1 MYAID
6 ASTAPSQTDVSDRI
20 ALAVAC
26 EDEDVRNVKALII
39 GPPDTPYQYGFFEFA
54 IKFGS
59 DYPNK
64 PPKVDA
70 RTTNNG
76 RCRFN
81 PNIYAGGKVC
91 LSILGTWQGEQPGE
105 EWSSAQGLESI
116 LWSIQSLMSNNP
128 YENEPGFEN
137 ATTDN
142 DKQMGE
148 KYCAKI
154 QHESIR
160 IAGIQVLE
168 KALGDADT
176 TQPLLDSSSPSV
188 NFEEETLDYSE
199 VPDTPRFTKYKKKK
213 FEPFKDL
220 VKRRFL
226 WYYETYLSVVSEA
239 EKKYK
244 GGEEFTRMPFEGEGN
259 SMKGKFDYL
268 DLADRLRRIKTRLD
282 EETLRWACDGLE
294 AKQQETGLAAN
305 LQRQFEQ
312 MKEHQRVQSVYNVAV
327 ELENGNPFVW
337 LMTYFGRP
345 ESHLEGGIFKIRISV
360 STKFP
365 DEQPRVRLETS
376 LYHHRVSKS
385 GTLCYFPQKL
395 EDMRNH
401 ITAITLA
408 LEEVAPPFDPRTIV
422 NPEATKLLWGSADE
436 KKVYNRNQRRCA
448 QRSLEE

>member
-1 MYAID
+1 MYGNICP
-6 ASTAPSQTDVSDRI
+6 STSPCTSLTYI
-20 ALAVAC
+20 PPALAVAC

-70 RTTNNG
+70 RTTNSG

-137 ATTDN
+137 ATTEN

-154 QHESIR
+154 QHETMR
-160 IAGIQVLE
+160 IAIIQVVE
-168 KALGDADT
+168 KALGEAT
-176 TQPLLDSSSPSV
+176 LAEPHRRNSSPV
-188 NFEEETLDYSE
+188 FNLEEETLDYSD
-199 VPDTPRFTKYKKKK
+199 VPESPTRGKKKK
-213 FEPFKDL
+213 FEPFNDL

-226 WYYETYLSVVSEA
+226 WYYETYMNAVAEA
-239 EKKYK
+239 GKKYK

-259 SMKGKFDYL
+259 SMKGKFDYES
-268 DLADRLRRIKTRLD
+268 LADRLRLIKIRID
-282 EETLRWACDGLE
+282 EETLGWASDGLE

-312 MKEHQRVQSVYNVAV
+312 LKERQRVQSVFNVSV

-360 STKFP
+360 SPKFP
-365 DEQPRVRLETS
+365 DEQPRVKVETQ

-385 GTLCYFPQKL
+385 GVLCYFPQKP

-401 ITAITLA
+401 VTSVISAI
-408 LEEVAPPFDPRTIV
+408 EDVAPPFDPRTTV
-422 NPEATKLLWGSADE
+422 NPEATKLFWGSADD

-448 QRSLEE
+448 QRSCEE